1 MAGAIVA
8 AMRRR
13 SLISSGAIAL
23 ACWSAAAADAGRPG
37 PDQPAVQNQPI
48 VRPPAP
54 VRNQPIVGPWIPA
67 VGAAKRYASG
77 RAGEVSFAIVDWAGR
92 YFRFHGSRTAPSA
105 SVIKAMLLV
114 AYLRRAGVRNQSLT
128 RDERAL
134 LRPMIRRS
142 DNGAASLVSS
152 IVGARRIN
160 RLARAAR
167 MRDFR
172 FSYVWGL
179 SRISPRDQARF
190 MYRLERFVPRRHR
203 RFALRQLA
211 RITPSQRWG
220 IGRVKPPGWGLY
232 FKGGWGGGTGWVNHQ
247 VALLKRGDRRVS
259 LAIFTESN
267 PSHGYGKQTLRGV
280 AARLLRGLAAQAR
293 R

>member
-1 MAGAIVA
+1 MAP
-8 AMRRR
+8 RL
-13 SLISSGAIAL
+13 LITSGAIAVAWL
-23 ACWSAAAADAGRPG
+23 TSPLADAGRP
-37 PDQPAVQNQPI
+37 QPGQAPLQNQPI

-54 VRNQPIVGPWIPA
+54 VRNQPITGPWAPA
-67 VGAAKRYASG
+67 VAAAKRYAS
-77 RAGEVSFAIVDWAGR
+77 RRTGEVSFAIVDWAGR
-92 YFRFHGSRTAPSA
+92 DYRFHGSRTAPSA

-114 AYLRRAGVRNQSLT
+114 VYLRRPGVRNQPLT
-128 RDERAL
+128 RAERAL

-142 DNGAASLVSS
+142 DNGAASLVAS
-152 IVGARRIN
+152 IVGQRRID

-190 MYRLERFVPRRHR
+190 MRRLDRYVPRRHR

-211 RITPSQRWG
+211 RVTPTQRWG
-220 IGRVKPPGWGLY
+220 VGRVKPPGWALY

-247 VALLKRGDRRVS
+247 VALLKRGERRVS

-267 PSHGYGKQTLRGV
+267 PTHGYGKQTLRGV